1 MNAGAVKSLVCVC
14 VRVCI
19 KREKYES
26 FSCVRS
32 CVCVCMHRER
42 ERERER
48 RDAEKAGAE
57 EEQEKDLS
65 ADALGCAK
73 IPDFRSASAEHEQC
87 NSAVLV
93 ILRA

>member
-1 MNAGAVKSLVCVC
+1 VNAGAVKSLVCVC

-32 CVCVCMHRER
+32 CVCVCIER